1 MTPSDFHLQIHPHQN
16 TLLSMAH
23 HLSNTAIDIPSTGKL
38 HQGGPSQ
45 HLKYAPSLSMSFQ
58 LSNTRP
64 NGNRLSTTLVHHLD
78 DDSLLV
84 VFSFCRPVIL
94 DESEADN
101 WRILGGGE
109 WIRERWWYA
118 LIRVCRRW
126 RYLILESAYH
136 LQASLVCVR
145 GTLVA
150 DMLLHSPPIPL
161 IIDHFD
167 EYQDLSAEDQE
178 GVILALQHRDRVR
191 RIRLVNPVPILQKL
205 IAALEGEFPVL
216 EHMYVRD
223 HRNEERTSTI
233 EHITNL
239 RLPESFRAPH
249 LRRLVLTNF
258 AFPIESP
265 SLTTTVNL
273 VTLSL
278 NDIPPSTYFH
288 PDALLEHLLLM
299 PQLETLGIGFNRHN
313 PSRDVEMELLRT
325 PITTPI
331 TLPNLRWL
339 GFGGTCAYSEAL
351 LSWVTAPLLERL
363 QVCLSDGTIYSI
375 PRLRQ
380 FMSTAHNLRFKTV
393 TFTFFEEWLQVAAYP
408 HEGAKLVTLHMELGG
423 RHLDWQVISAAHVFQ
438 ALKTV
443 FSPVDHLGIEYSRHN
458 ISSEWNNEADNI
470 HWREFI
476 GSFGNVKT
484 LFVDGEL
491 VRQLSRALH
500 PGEEESPT
508 ELLPKLQRLSYS
520 AIGTSPDAFTPFI
533 DARQKAG
540 RPVTVIH
547 P

>member
-1 MTPSDFHLQIHPHQN
+1 
-16 TLLSMAH
+16 MAH
-23 HLSNTAIDIPSTGKL
+23 HLSNTANDLLSTGML
-38 HQGGPSQ
+38 QQGGPSQ
-45 HLKYAPSLSMSFQ
+45 HLMYAPSLSMSYQ

-64 NGNRLSTTLVHHLD
+64 TGYRSSSTLVHLLD

-94 DESEADN
+94 DETEADN
-101 WRILGGGE
+101 WRILGGGK
-109 WIRERWWYA
+109 WIRERWWYT

-126 RYLILESAYH
+126 RYLVLESAYH
-136 LQASLVCVR
+136 LRVSLVCAR
-145 GTLVA
+145 GTPVA
-150 DMLLHSPPIPL
+150 DMLAHSPPIPL

-178 GVILALQHRDRVR
+178 GVILALHHRDRVR
-191 RIRLVNPVPILQKL
+191 RIRLVNPVQILQKL
-205 IAALEGEFPVL
+205 IAVLDGEFPVL

-223 HRNEERTSTI
+223 HQNEERTI

-239 RLPESFRAPH
+239 TLPESFRAPN

-278 NDIPPSTYFH
+278 NDIPSSTYFH
-288 PDALLEHLLLM
+288 PDALLQRLLLM

-313 PSRDVEMELLRT
+313 PSRDDEMELLRT
-325 PITTPI
+325 PIKTPI

-363 QVCLSDGTIYSI
+363 QVCLSDGTIYSV

-380 FMSTAHNLRFKTV
+380 FMSTAQNLRFKTV

-408 HEGAKLVTLHMELGG
+408 HEGVKLVTLHMELGG

-438 ALKTV
+438 ALKTIFTAV
-443 FSPVDHLGIEYSRHN
+443 EHLDIEYGRHN
-458 ISSEWNNEADNI
+458 ISSEWNNEADSI

-476 GSFGNVKT
+476 GSFGHVKT

-491 VRQLSRALH
+491 VGQLSRALQ

-508 ELLPKLQRLSYS
+508 GLLPELQELSYS
-520 AIGTSPDAFTPFI
+520 ARGTSPDAFTPFI

-540 RPVTVIH
+540 RPVTVIY